1 MKLLFLK
8 SLRTIRFNKI
18 RYLGAIILIILSSA
32 LFTAFR
38 TSGYSI
44 QKSLDNFFENN
55 NLADV
60 SFEIIDIQNNNGLN
74 TQDKEILNE
83 YFDTVEE
90 RYYADIKNDG
100 VTLRVFSDTKTQNLY
115 QLIKGKDPKNQNE
128 ILLDYSF
135 AKYHKISLNDYISIN
150 GKNALITGFFALPDY
165 ITVSSQEN
173 NVINDSDVF
182 GLVITPNLDF
192 WEISYKTEY
201 LASINEDL
209 DVEQKEQIFNNF
221 KNTLL
226 AKGYRTINW
235 VERELNG
242 RVTNAQ
248 GDISGFIEIGQILPI
263 FILLVAS
270 FMLAIILNRQLIGEE
285 NIMGTF
291 YAVGYRKRELLLH
304 YMFLPFLLVTLGTIT
319 GGLIGYSLSPAISLI
334 EITRYNLPIIV
345 YSYNPF
351 DLLIIFGIA
360 FLIILPVTFFV
371 TLHALKQPPLELMRG
386 QGRRAKVSKIEKSI
400 KIDKLNFRLKFFIRD
415 ILRNFG
421 RHFILFLG
429 MVISGML
436 LMLGLGIFDSIN
448 NIDTEIKN
456 TFQYQH
462 IYSYGADIHFSENF
476 DGEDYFEST
485 ALVQKG
491 NKYLKTSLRFMDQGS
506 KSIVQHN
513 KKTKKTIDYSK
524 MAVSYSVAKHL
535 KIKQGDTIKIIH
547 KGLPFD
553 NWEFKVDIITDYVL
567 GDVIFLP
574 KQLLIQEF
582 NSHYRTKVD
591 NIYNIVIS
599 DKKLDGM
606 QNTVYTDIYEYL
618 TKTIDQVTG
627 ALITAI
633 SIIGLSAIVVAI
645 ILVHI
650 VVDLILEENKYNIAL
665 FKMFGYTSR
674 KVNGLILNGGIL
686 FAAAGLILSYPLDL
700 CFIGYILNRF
710 TQGMNVLVN
719 PYISLLTALIAFVI
733 AGTVYGLSRLV
744 ASKKISK
751 VPIGEALKNSEQ

>member
-456 TFQYQH
+456 TFHYQN
-462 IYSYGADIHFSENF
+462 IYSYGANIQFSENV

-719 PYISLLTALIAFVI
+719 PYISWLTALIAFVI